1 MRIHVAEGNHAEAIR
16 AYQNYRTIVS
26 DELGIVPSP
35 LMAELVAPLCSALP
49 LAAAVVSRR

>member
-1 MRIHVAEGNHAEAIR
+1 VRIHVAEGNHAEAIR